1 VGRAGLTK
9 ILGKEL
15 ETGGTLG
22 SSWIHVGR
30 VILRHQFSR
39 LFDVAVYKNK
49 PVAEIVV
56 EERVVKLLKSWQRR
70 LFIGRNS

>member
-1 VGRAGLTK
+1 VGRAELTK

-39 LFDVAVYKNK
+39 LFDVAVYMMG
-49 PVAEIVV
+49 
-56 EERVVKLLKSWQRR
+56 L
-70 LFIGRNS
+70 